1 MRIII
6 VAIVVAGCGRDPSTS
21 SKAALASGSPAAD
34 SKKPCEYM
42 ARADAET
49 AAGLA
54 LPQTNESKPPM
65 VSSCAYLSPD
75 FFSVDVIV
83 REWDGFKDGMK
94 LDGAKHPLIAVA
106 GLGDEAWGA
115 NATIEYTRLYVRKGD
130 RGLVLTLNSPAIR
143 ALDDKGLARAKVL
156 ALTILPRI

>member
-1 MRIII
+1 MRSI
-6 VAIVVAGCGRDPSTS
+6 VIAIVVAGCGRDPSS
-21 SKAALASGSPAAD
+21 SKAAPTAGSPAAD
-34 SKKPCEYM
+34 SKQPCAYM
-42 ARADAET
+42 VRADAET

-54 LPQTNESKPPM
+54 LPNTNESKPPM
-65 VSSCAYLSPD
+65 VSSCAYGSPD
-75 FFSVDVIV
+75 FFSVEVIV

-156 ALTILPRI
+156 ASTITPRI